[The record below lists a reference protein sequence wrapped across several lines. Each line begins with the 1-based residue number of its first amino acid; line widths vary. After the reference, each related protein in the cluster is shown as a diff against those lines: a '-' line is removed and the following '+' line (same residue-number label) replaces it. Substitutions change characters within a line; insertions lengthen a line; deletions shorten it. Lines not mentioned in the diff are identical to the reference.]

1 LQALHHKI
9 LGKWFIVI
17 LAACLCYIQ
26 ASITADLAN
35 RSESTLACEAMSSHG
50 QASHRVYE
58 AVMRSHCISHLGTLV
73 ATCYMVHSN
82 IHANANKAACII
94 TLHWSYWQVII
105 YENVR
110 YWCEYGMSI
119 AHMMIGT
126 PIATEA
132 GIVPPGVFYSERLWL
147 FGTEFAG
154 VINLNQTPKL

>member
-1 LQALHHKI
+1 MSLHGERLHSVYDAPRS
-9 LGKWFIVI
+9 LG
-17 LAACLCYIQ
+17 
-26 ASITADLAN
+26 
-35 RSESTLACEAMSSHG
+35 
-50 QASHRVYE
+50 
-58 AVMRSHCISHLGTLV
+58 CISQFGIV
-73 ATCYMVHSN
+73 YATCYMVHSN